1 MAIFPEKKHA
11 NMDNRTFLK
20 HLGTGAL
27 SLTASSWL
35 LSSCQNNSQESGNS
49 TQPILTEKEKFWIW
63 ARPQADWT
71 NDDWKAKL
79 SQAREAGINA
89 LLLEVYNGNSTFYQ
103 GGQLP
108 MQEDLVSRIAPM
120 CHELGMEFH
129 AWMWTMPLTNADM
142 VEKHPDW
149 YAVNGL
155 GEPAHTDPAYV
166 PYYKFMCPC
175 HPEVQDYVAGN
186 VASLAR
192 IPEVDGVHLD
202 YVRLPDVILAK
213 GLQPKYDIVQD
224 KEYPQYDYSYC
235 TYCREQFKEQTG
247 IDPLTDLE
255 DPAANEEWR
264 QFRYDAVSNMVNN
277 RLIPEARQQ
286 GKMIT
291 AAVFPNWESVRQAWH
306 TWDLDAFLPMLY
318 HNFYERDLDFI
329 QEHTRKALERMDTP
343 KPIYSGLFIPEIEPE
358 QLDAAIREGLDG
370 GASGSS
376 FFALGAM
383 QDAHWKALKKV
394 TS

>member
-11 NMDNRTFLK
+11 NMDKRTFLK

-192 IPEVDGVHLD
+192 IPEVNGVHLD

-224 KEYPQYDYSYC
+224 KEYPQYDYSYS

>member
-1 MAIFPEKKHA
+1 
-11 NMDNRTFLK
+11 MDKRTFLK

-192 IPEVDGVHLD
+192 IPEVNGVHLD

-224 KEYPQYDYSYC
+224 KEYPQYDYSYS

>member
-11 NMDNRTFLK
+11 NMDKRTFLK

-63 ARPQADWT
+63 ARPQADWS

-89 LLLEVYNGNSTFYQ
+89 LLLEVYNGNKTFYQ

-224 KEYPQYDYSYC
+224 KEYPQYDYSYS

-277 RLIPEARQQ
+277 RLVPEARQQ

-329 QEHTRKALERMDTP
+329 QEHTRKALERMNTP
-343 KPIYSGLFIPEIEPE
+343 KPIYSGLFIPEIDPE

-376 FFALGAM
+376 FFALGAI

>member
-11 NMDNRTFLK
+11 NMDKRTFLK

>member
-11 NMDNRTFLK
+11 NMDKRTFLK

-63 ARPQADWT
+63 ARPQADWS

-89 LLLEVYNGNSTFYQ
+89 LLLEVYNGNKTFYQ

-224 KEYPQYDYSYC
+224 KEYPQYDYSYS

-255 DPAANEEWR
+255 DPTANEEWR

-277 RLIPEARQQ
+277 RLVPEARQQ

-329 QEHTRKALERMDTP
+329 QEHTRKALERMNTP
-343 KPIYSGLFIPEIEPE
+343 KPIYSGLFIPEIDPE

-376 FFALGAM
+376 FFALGAI

>member
-11 NMDNRTFLK
+11 NMDKRTFLK

-224 KEYPQYDYSYC
+224 KEYPQYDYSYS

>member
-1 MAIFPEKKHA
+1 MATLPVKKHA
-11 NMDNRTFLK
+11 NMDKRTFLK

-35 LSSCQNNSQESGNS
+35 LSSCQNASPETGTTETPTLS
-49 TQPILTEKEKFWIW
+49 EKEKFWVW
-63 ARPQADWT
+63 ARPQSEWT
-71 NDDWKAKL
+71 LDDWKAKL
-79 SQAREAGINA
+79 GQAREAGINA
-89 LLLEVYNGNSTFYQ
+89 LLLEVYNGNKTFYQ

-108 MQEDLVSRIAPM
+108 MEEDLVSRVAPL

-129 AWMWTMPLTNADM
+129 AWMWTMPLTNPDM

-155 GEPAHTDPAYV
+155 GEPANTDPAYV

-175 HPEVQDYVAGN
+175 HPEVREYVAGN

-224 KEYPQYDYSYC
+224 KEYPQYDYSYS
-235 TYCREQFKEQTG
+235 TYCRDQFKEQTG

-255 DPAANEEWR
+255 DPSANEEWR

-277 RLIPEARQQ
+277 SLVPEARKQ

-318 HNFYERDLDFI
+318 HNFYERDIDFI
-329 QEHTRKALERMDTP
+329 QEHTRKALERMKTP
-343 KPIYSGLFIPEIEPE
+343 KPIYSGLFIPEIKPE
-358 QLDAAIREGLDG
+358 QLDAAIQEGLEG

-383 QDAHWKALKKV
+383 QDAHWEALKKV
-394 TS
+394 TR

>member
-1 MAIFPEKKHA
+1 
-11 NMDNRTFLK
+11 
-20 HLGTGAL
+20 
-27 SLTASSWL
+27 
-35 LSSCQNNSQESGNS
+35 
-49 TQPILTEKEKFWIW
+49 
-63 ARPQADWT
+63 
-71 NDDWKAKL
+71 
-79 SQAREAGINA
+79 
-89 LLLEVYNGNSTFYQ
+89 
-103 GGQLP
+103 
-108 MQEDLVSRIAPM
+108 
-120 CHELGMEFH
+120 
-129 AWMWTMPLTNADM
+129 
-142 VEKHPDW
+142 
-149 YAVNGL
+149 
-155 GEPAHTDPAYV
+155 
-166 PYYKFMCPC
+166 
-175 HPEVQDYVAGN
+175 
-186 VASLAR
+186 
-192 IPEVDGVHLD
+192 
-202 YVRLPDVILAK
+202 VILAK

-224 KEYPQYDYSYC
+224 KEYPQYDYSYS